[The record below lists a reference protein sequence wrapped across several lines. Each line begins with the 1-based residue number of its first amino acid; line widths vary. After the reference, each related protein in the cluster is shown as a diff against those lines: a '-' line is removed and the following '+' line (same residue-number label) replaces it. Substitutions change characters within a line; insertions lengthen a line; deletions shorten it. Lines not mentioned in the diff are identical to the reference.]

1 MTTPA
6 TISVVALMTMLAP
19 AVEVTTATSCTVK
32 ALGEGVT
39 TQTCPAGDAPQTR
52 GDVRVYRGRSMGGE
66 VRSSSTAVCTALYKE
81 AALNYGAA
89 GSVMS
94 SDWSMSDN
102 IKLRW
107 RYDGSIC
114 TLSSFLVGFDPKM
127 LIDFV
132 IDGEVKGG
140 KQ

>member
-6 TISVVALMTMLAP
+6 TISVVALMTMIAP
-19 AVEVTTATSCTVK
+19 AAEVTTATSCTIK
-32 ALGEGVT
+32 TGEAGVT
-39 TQTCPAGDAPQTR
+39 TQTCPASDAPSTR
-52 GDVRVYRGRSMGGE
+52 GEVRVYRGRSMGGE
-66 VRSSSTAVCTALYKE
+66 LRSSSTAVCTALYRE

-89 GSVMS
+89 DSVLS
-94 SDWSMSDN
+94 ADWSMSDN

-140 KQ
+140 AE